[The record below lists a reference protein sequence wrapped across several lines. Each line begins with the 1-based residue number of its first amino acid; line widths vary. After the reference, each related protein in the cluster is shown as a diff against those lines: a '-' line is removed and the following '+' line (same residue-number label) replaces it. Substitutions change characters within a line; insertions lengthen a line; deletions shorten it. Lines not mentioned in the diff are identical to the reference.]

1 MHFSL
6 LLRIKC
12 WSFFIWQG
20 RQDTVSNFTNVAWAF
35 FIFYPYYWNE
45 DTYSGFFRGSV
56 YCIPFQSQIN
66 LIDKILLS
74 RISSFGTSVYL
85 PIMYREED
93 ILKSYPIS
101 TGGFLEETNVLNTQ
115 LILLTFWFQNS
126 DNLLSSFRLESL
138 LIVFLNIVCNYF

>member
-20 RQDTVSNFTNVAWAF
+20 RQDTVSNFINVAWAF

-45 DTYSGFFRGSV
+45 DTHSGFFRGSV

-93 ILKSYPIS
+93 ILKSWSYFNRGVSGRNKCVKYSINSVDILVPKLRQS
-101 TGGFLEETNVLNTQ
+101 TF
-115 LILLTFWFQNS
+115 FFQAWVPAH
-126 DNLLSSFRLESL
+126 SFP
-138 LIVFLNIVCNYF
+138 